1 VAGSIDDQF
10 PDLSISTLYLRF
22 PKMIQVLSKEFNSF
36 LNSLIAYVVIGV
48 FLTAIGLLMW
58 VFPETSVLEYGYA
71 DMEALFSL
79 GPYVLIFLIP
89 AITMRSF
96 AEESR
101 GGTLE
106 LLMTKPL
113 TDWDI
118 VVGKFLASLFL
129 VILSLLPT
137 LIYYFSVYRLGNP
150 PGNIDTP
157 GVMGSY
163 IGLILLGAVFCSIG
177 IFSSSITNNQI
188 VSFILAAFLCY
199 LMFAG
204 FESIS
209 LLNVWSEHTL
219 FIRELGLLY
228 HYDALSRGLID
239 SRNLVYFGSVITAML
254 LITRI
259 ILGSRSW

>member
-1 VAGSIDDQF
+1 
-10 PDLSISTLYLRF
+10 
-22 PKMIQVLSKEFNSF
+22 MIQVLSKEFNSF

-71 DMEALFSL
+71 DMETLFSL
-79 GPYVLIFLIP
+79 GPYIFIFLVP
-89 AITMRSF
+89 AVTMRSF

-106 LLMTKPL
+106 LLLTKPL
-113 TDWDI
+113 SDWDI
-118 VVGKFLASLFL
+118 ILGKFLASFFL
-129 VILSLLPT
+129 VGLSLVPT
-137 LIYYFSVYRLGNP
+137 LIYFFSISALGNP

-157 GVMGSY
+157 GVLGSY
-163 IGLILLGAVFCSIG
+163 VGLLLLGAVFCAIG
-177 IFSSSITNNQI
+177 ILSSSITQNQI
-188 VSFILAAFLCY
+188 VSFITAAFLCY
-199 LMFAG
+199 LLFAG
-204 FESIS
+204 FQSLS

-239 SRNLVYFGSVITAML
+239 SRNLVYFGSVIALML
-254 LITRI
+254 LVTRI
-259 ILGSRSW
+259 ILGARSW